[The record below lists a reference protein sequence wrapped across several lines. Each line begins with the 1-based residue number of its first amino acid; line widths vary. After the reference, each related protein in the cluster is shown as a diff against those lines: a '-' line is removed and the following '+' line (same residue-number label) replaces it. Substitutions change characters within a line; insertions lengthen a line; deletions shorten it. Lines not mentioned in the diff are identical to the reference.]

1 MYSSKLSNRIG
12 LTPGIVARLVLC
24 KYNVVPF
31 CTSKLG
37 HLGWLSTFAFAFTLA
52 FDTFGPGS
60 PVSNPSRRFPVTY
73 APITNTI
80 KIKNNFIE
88 SLSILII
95 DVVLKYIILWLLYI
109 SKNIFE
115 MK

>member
-37 HLGWLSTFAFAFTLA
+37 HLGWFNTFEFAFAFTLA
-52 FDTFGPGS
+52 FTVVPDSP

-88 SLSILII
+88 SLSI
-95 DVVLKYIILWLLYI
+95 
-109 SKNIFE
+109 F
-115 MK
+115 